1 MSPTIVLD
9 ERGGVEAVLGAPGGS
24 RIILYVL
31 KTIIALVDWR
41 LDAQAAAALDNFGSR
56 GSTFEFEFTPASA
69 IDVLA
74 HPWAIRFPL
83 WHALK
88 IKPYGHIVAFDAQTS
103 GVHVIVRRPDGTL
116 EGGADPRREGI
127 VLAD

>member
-1 MSPTIVLD
+1 MMEALASPWTV
-9 ERGGVEAVLGAPGGS
+9 RSSV
-24 RIILYVL
+24 
-31 KTIIALVDWR
+31 
-41 LDAQAAAALDNFGSR
+41 
-56 GSTFEFEFTPASA
+56 
-69 IDVLA
+69 
-74 HPWAIRFPL
+74 

-88 IKPYGHIVAFDAQTS
+88 IKPYGHIITFDAQTS